1 MTKRSGFHSN
11 SGGADEI
18 KELPISIDFQIW
30 KHGVV
35 TPV

>member
-1 MTKRSGFHSN
+1 MTERFGFYSN

-18 KELPISIDFQIW
+18 KDLAISIDFQAW
-30 KHGVV
+30 KHGVD